1 MEFNGRNPLCWP
13 APLRRAVDSIAVM
26 LMQVY
31 MLARGRAASS
41 ASPVVRTL
49 AGRDEEAWKLAIR
62 EREVGVFRRRI
73 EAMPP
78 HSRPHFLDEDRF
90 EVLQLMRLRGLSVEQ
105 AAERYVLH
113 PNTIRGWIRQFRTG
127 RNIGAFF
134 GKAPLNKINDAVRWL
149 VHEIRR
155 LCPEREFG
163 TRSIAMAIVRAGIQ
177 LSRSSVQRFLHE
189 KKPAA
194 PVTAKS
200 ASAKDA
206 PQAEPHHILRPEKPN
221 RTWHLDLMTIDFFWV
236 RFYVAAVLDGFS
248 RKLLG
253 LRVFRDAPTSMNIW
267 RMVKTCIAE
276 FGEPRFLVTDH
287 GCQFRAWF
295 RRLVEKRG
303 IALVKGRKRS
313 CQFNGKVERFFK
325 TLRIWQRFT
334 LFAWKLDWIQRRL
347 DVFLDWYNGQRPMWI
362 HAGRTPDEV
371 YNSILKP
378 EALQARRCD
387 PQIALCSVRRIHAGS
402 DHHLPQLDIRYA
414 RRIKKTAGLCRSLKT
429 DPCARS
435 PTEILQLRLPCV
447 VALFS
452 FKGHLDRCPPCS
464 QAAGPLHS
472 KYIVSPI
479 RIDCVRVD
487 GEMEH
492 GRSVPAANALLETD
506 AVV

>member
-1 MEFNGRNPLCWP
+1 MDLDSRNLSCWP
-13 APLRRAVDSIAVM
+13 VTLRRAVDSIAVM

-31 MLARGRAASS
+31 MLARGRAAAS
-41 ASPVVRTL
+41 ASPMVRTL

-73 EAMPP
+73 EALPP
-78 HSRPHFLDEDRF
+78 HSRPRFMDEDRF

-127 RNIGAFF
+127 RDVGTFF
-134 GKAPLNKINDAVRWL
+134 GKAPFNKISDAGRWL

-177 LSRSSVQRFLHE
+177 LSRSSVQRILRE
-189 KKPAA
+189 MKPAA
-194 PVTAKS
+194 PV
-200 ASAKDA
+200 
-206 PQAEPHHILRPEKPN
+206 QARPEAIETESEVVPHHILRPEKPN

-248 RKLLG
+248 RKLLE

-267 RMVKTCIAE
+267 RLVKTCIAE
-276 FGEPRFLVTDH
+276 FGAPRFLVTDH

-303 IALVKGRKRS
+303 IALAKGRKRS

-325 TLRIWQRFT
+325 TLRVWQRFT

-347 DVFLDWYNGQRPMWI
+347 DIFQDWYNCHRPMWI
-362 HAGRTPDEV
+362 HASRTPDEV
-371 YNSILKP
+371 YKSVPKP
-378 EALQARRCD
+378 KSLLARRCD
-387 PQIALCSVRRIHAGS
+387 PQIALCSVRRIHAGG
-402 DHHLPQLDIRYA
+402 DHRLPFLEILYA
-414 RRIKKTAGLCRSLKT
+414 RSIKKTA
-429 DPCARS
+429 
-435 PTEILQLRLPCV
+435 
-447 VALFS
+447 
-452 FKGHLDRCPPCS
+452 
-464 QAAGPLHS
+464 
-472 KYIVSPI
+472 
-479 RIDCVRVD
+479 
-487 GEMEH
+487 
-492 GRSVPAANALLETD
+492 
-506 AVV
+506 